1 MCRSSVG
8 IDFATDPDR
17 VTRTGVEVGALL
29 GSRYTRIPLV
39 AIVVVGVI
47 GVAILA
53 IGV

>member
-17 VTRTGVEVGALL
+17 VNWIGVELGALP
-29 GSRYTRIPLV
+29 GSRYTHIPLV
-39 AIVVVGVI
+39 AIVVIGVI

>member
-17 VTRTGVEVGALL
+17 VTGIGFEMGALP

-39 AIVVVGVI
+39 AIVVIGVI
-47 GVAILA
+47 GMAI
-53 IGV
+53 